1 MLEHITDLLLRKGYV
16 LLNDD
21 TEGIL
26 YRECEDCV
34 RAITLSYASKEDDA
48 DEYIAIQRKVQF
60 MLSTRCGKKVQCL
73 HIVLAENGMFQG
85 SEQHLIDKLQNVWL
99 IARDTGRLYVFEKQP
114 VDFDNIRDDVESVLF
129 HCVEHYK
136 KEVAFRFTPVNSFF
150 VIVNALLLVI
160 ISIVYGDFF
169 ATHNSDN
176 MLSMGAMSYATVM
189 DGAWYQIITSFFLH
203 FGFTHLMNNMILL
216 AYMGCELERK
226 IGSLAYFISYMCFG
240 IVGNLASLWYYH
252 GQGRQV
258 VSAGAS
264 GAIYGVIGALFVLLL
279 VRQIKTP
286 NLSPKRFLIMIG
298 ITIYH
303 GLTSVGVDNAAH
315 IGGLIAGVIGG
326 LLLSKISHYGK
337 LE

>member
-26 YRECEDCV
+26 YRECKDCV
-34 RAITLSYASKEDDA
+34 WAVTLSFASKEDDTN
-48 DEYIAIQRKVQF
+48 EYVAIQRKIEF
-60 MLSTRCGKKVQCL
+60 MLSTKFCKKVQCL

-85 SEQHLIDKLQNVWL
+85 SEQYLIDKLQNVWL
-99 IARDTGRLYVFEKQP
+99 IAEDIGRLYIFENQP
-114 VDFDNIRDDVESVLF
+114 VDFDNLRDDMESVLC
-129 HCVEHYK
+129 HCVEHYR
-136 KEVAFRFTPVNSFF
+136 KEVAFRFTPVNAC
-150 VIVNALLLVI
+150 VLIVNALMLVI
-160 ISIVYGDFF
+160 ISLIHGDFF
-169 ATHNSDN
+169 ATHDSDI
-176 MLSMGAMSYATVM
+176 MLSMGAMSYATVT

-203 FGFTHLMNNMILL
+203 FGFMHLMNNMILL
-216 AYMGCELERK
+216 AYTGCELERK

-252 GQGRQV
+252 GQGEQV

-264 GAIYGVIGALFVLLL
+264 GAIYGVIGALFMLL
-279 VRQIKTP
+279 VIRQIKTP
-286 NLSPKRFLIMIG
+286 NLSPTRFLIMIG

-303 GLTSVGVDNAAH
+303 GLTSTGVDNAAH
-315 IGGLIAGVIGG
+315 IGGLVAGLIGG

>member
-1 MLEHITDLLLRKGYV
+1 M
-16 LLNDD
+16 
-21 TEGIL
+21 
-26 YRECEDCV
+26 
-34 RAITLSYASKEDDA
+34 
-48 DEYIAIQRKVQF
+48 
-60 MLSTRCGKKVQCL
+60 
-73 HIVLAENGMFQG
+73 
-85 SEQHLIDKLQNVWL
+85 
-99 IARDTGRLYVFEKQP
+99 
-114 VDFDNIRDDVESVLF
+114 
-129 HCVEHYK
+129 
-136 KEVAFRFTPVNSFF
+136 
-150 VIVNALLLVI
+150 
-160 ISIVYGDFF
+160 
-169 ATHNSDN
+169 
-176 MLSMGAMSYATVM
+176 
-189 DGAWYQIITSFFLH
+189 
-203 FGFTHLMNNMILL
+203 MNNMILL
-216 AYMGCELERK
+216 AYTGCELERK